1 VALTG
6 VEPLPT
12 AGLDSG
18 VSGRYLKT
26 AGLAPRKVITMK
38 VLDRVCL
45 DKVDVR
51 RMTEDALAR
60 LGIRLINREEVILQC
75 LNCEE
80 TWEPVLDC
88 SGKLR
93 PGYWHCPAGYN
104 RGAEQAG

>member
-1 VALTG
+1 
-6 VEPLPT
+6 
-12 AGLDSG
+12 
-18 VSGRYLKT
+18 
-26 AGLAPRKVITMK
+26 MK

-60 LGIRLINREEVILQC
+60 LGIRLINCEEVILQF

-93 PGYWHCPAGYN
+93 PGYWHCPAGCN
-104 RGAEQAG
+104 RGAEQAGLRFINLDVACS